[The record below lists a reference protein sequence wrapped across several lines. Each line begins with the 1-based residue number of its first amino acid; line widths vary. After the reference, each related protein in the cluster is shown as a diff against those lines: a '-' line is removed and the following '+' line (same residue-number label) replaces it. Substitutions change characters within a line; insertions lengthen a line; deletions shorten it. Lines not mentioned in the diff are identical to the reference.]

1 MSDTPSADSA
11 DGDITPAV
19 AALSVPL
26 EASTLS
32 LQDRA
37 SWAVTTSA
45 FLTLQSRVEG
55 DLHREA
61 GMTPFEFH
69 VLLVLAGEDADA
81 GELAMSVLAYR
92 VDSSLSRLSHVV
104 RRLETR
110 GWITRRVSPSDARVT
125 LARLTDEGRRKLRIG
140 SEASARVITENWVR
154 HLGDEDRRDLA
165 RASTRLLRG
174 LREQHWLLDAPQQ
187 EEEQDE
193 VSAPSAAPDETAAET
208 AVKTASET
216 PADTPENPGR

>member
-1 MSDTPSADSA
+1 MTMPDTPRSDSV

-26 EASTLS
+26 EDSALS
-32 LQDRA
+32 LEDRA

-69 VLLVLAGEDADA
+69 VLLVLAGVEAEA

-110 GWITRRVSPSDARVT
+110 GWLARRVSPSDARVT
-125 LARLTDEGRRKLRIG
+125 LARLTDEGRRKMQIG

-174 LREQHWLLDAPQQ
+174 LREQHWLFDAPQQ
-187 EEEQDE
+187 EEQDE
-193 VSAPSAAPDETAAET
+193 TPAPSAAPAETAAET
-208 AVKTASET
+208 APET
-216 PADTPENPGR
+216 PVDTQENPAR